1 MKNAC
6 LRYLN
11 SPLLHVAHHIKC
23 FFSIVFLLSSIKQH
37 YWYAAVLYTTY
48 CNVPELALF
57 SVSLKLKK
65 VWAVIRNDKFR
76 ADLIRFTESPFSVFQ
91 GAQIL
96 LT

>member
-37 YWYAAVLYTTY
+37 YWYAAALYTTY
-48 CNVPELALF
+48 CNVP
-57 SVSLKLKK
+57 S
-65 VWAVIRNDKFR
+65 I
-76 ADLIRFTESPFSVFQ
+76 I
-91 GAQIL
+91 
-96 LT
+96 